1 MTSQLNVDTIKGKS
15 TEGSISIQGEG
26 SKTTNLQQGLCK
38 HFNFYNQTSETVFD
52 SFNQSSVTDNTG
64 GDYVSNFTNSFSNV
78 NYGSTGIA
86 QRQNSTGRGGNF
98 IMIDTQLN
106 SSDALDNG
114 IALATGSRAYLT
126 GFGSTGSASGGH
138 QDQMSSVASHGDL
151 A

>member
-126 GFGSTGSASGGH
+126 GFGSTAAANGGH

>member
-126 GFGSTGSASGGH
+126 GFGATAAANGGH